1 MILLVSMVTP
11 PQTCLTNKEEVE
23 NKKYQ
28 GVTNKTNKTLI
39 IRLKINIK
47 DDALHRS
54 FSLFIF
60 KTLLPCLSQCNE
72 ATKSHKGNHAPT

>member
-11 PQTCLTNKEEVE
+11 PQTCLTNKEEVD
-23 NKKYQ
+23 NKIYQ
-28 GVTNKTNKTLI
+28 GVTNKTNKTR

-47 DDALHRS
+47 EDALHRS

-60 KTLLPCLSQCNE
+60 KSFLPCFSQCNL
-72 ATKSHKGNHAPT
+72 ATKSHEVNDAST

>member
-23 NKKYQ
+23 TNIYQ
-28 GVTNKTNKTLI
+28 GVTNKTNKTQI

-47 DDALHRS
+47 EDALHRS
-54 FSLFIF
+54 VSLFIF
-60 KTLLPCLSQCNE
+60 KRSLPCFSQCNE
-72 ATKSHKGNHAPT
+72 ATKFHEVNDAPT

>member
-23 NKKYQ
+23 NKIYQ
-28 GVTNKTNKTLI
+28 GVTNKTNKTQ

-47 DDALHRS
+47 EDALHRS

-60 KTLLPCLSQCNE
+60 KSFLLCFSQCNE
-72 ATKSHKGNHAPT
+72 ATKFHEVNHALT